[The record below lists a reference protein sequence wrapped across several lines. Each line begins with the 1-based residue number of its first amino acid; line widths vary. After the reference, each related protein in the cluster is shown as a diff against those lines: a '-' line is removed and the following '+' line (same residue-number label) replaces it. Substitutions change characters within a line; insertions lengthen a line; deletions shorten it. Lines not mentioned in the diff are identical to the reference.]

1 MWCRSPRIAK
11 PFSDGRMTKPAS
23 MNVQAIVYV
32 KLIDEAVLVWRP
44 VQARKIDPTTYLILE
59 QPIPADEVWEFQPGT
74 IVTVTRRNDGY
85 LVAVEN
91 SFLASEQTLR

>member
-1 MWCRSPRIAK
+1 MWCRSPRIVKPMAK
-11 PFSDGRMTKPAS
+11 PVA
-23 MNVQAIVYV
+23 MNVQVIVHV
-32 KLIDEAVLVWRP
+32 RLINEPVLVWRP
-44 VQARKIDPTTYLILE
+44 AQARKIDPTTYLILE